1 MLRLPEL
8 RIDERLQLT
17 TMKTEKCS
25 ECGAELRLRPHR
37 CPLCGTDVSERLVAK
52 KTVTVDRY
60 QEDIRALREQLK
72 QLRDGGAEA
81 V

>member
-1 MLRLPEL
+1 
-8 RIDERLQLT
+8 
-17 TMKTEKCS
+17 MKPEKCS

-37 CPLCGTDVSERLVAK
+37 CPLCGADVSEKPVVKK
-52 KTVTVDRY
+52 KTVAVDRY